1 MGCTFQKPVLVDSW
15 ESLVAEA
22 ERLQDSGDY
31 LLTKVRSPVRIGA
44 KGLDTRMRTLKSQ
57 AEVIHLML
65 LYRAKE
71 DETRKGWI
79 DTWWNSMNSIFI
91 DFTRYQ
97 KEILETLH
105 EFDEKIV
112 AWI

>member
-22 ERLQDSGDY
+22 ERLQFSGDY
-31 LLTKVRSPVRIGA
+31 LLAKVRIGV

>member
-15 ESLVAEA
+15 ESLVTEA
-22 ERLQDSGDY
+22 TRLQYSGSY
-31 LLTKVRSPVRIGA
+31 LVAKVRISA